1 MPDVFISYS
10 RRDLE
15 FVQRL
20 DASLAERGKDVWVDW
35 QDILPTAEWLE
46 EVFEGVES
54 SDNFLFVISPDSLAS
69 EVCARELGHA
79 LEQHKRLVPVVRRDA
94 GGQSVPEPLAAR
106 NWTFFRDEDDYG
118 ASFET
123 LVSALDTDLD
133 WVGAH
138 TRLLRRALEWEKE
151 GREGSYLLRGR
162 DLQEAE
168 HWVASQS
175 AQRDPRP
182 TPLQLEYVLAARRA
196 ATRRQRILVG
206 AALVA
211 VAVSLGLALLALSQ
225 RNEARREAR
234 VALSRQLAAQANAER
249 DVRPERSLALATRAA
264 MTAETDE
271 AREALS
277 RSLQSSL
284 PSSVVTV
291 GTARV
296 WDAAF
301 SNDGKRLVTASEQGG
316 VRIWDVRNPRSP
328 HLVGSLRAKPTLM
341 SARFSPDG
349 RVVVTAGAAGAQIW
363 RVARG
368 TARPVA
374 SFGAAANMATFS
386 PDGELLASAAADG
399 LHLWDVRSRRPLG
412 GLSRRAGRR
421 TFVAVAFSPDG
432 RRLAAA
438 TGSTATV
445 WSVPAGRRLATLH
458 HPLADEVWDVAFR
471 PGSGQVVTTDN
482 HGAVR
487 VWQLPSGR
495 LENQL
500 SGHVDAVQSAA
511 FSTDGRFLVT
521 AGDDATA
528 RVWDA
533 ETHTTVAQL
542 LGHSGS
548 VLSASFRPD
557 GRVIATGGEDGT
569 LRLWPSPKQPALE
582 LTMSN
587 RKKLRD
593 IAFSPDGRRLV
604 TASEDG
610 TGRVWDGSS
619 LLYIL
624 RHRRSGE
631 AGDWV
636 ESASFSRDGSR
647 ILTAGSDGVAKVWSA
662 KTGSLLTTVRRED
675 GQPLFAADLS
685 SDNALVAAG
694 GKGGALLVWKLGTG
708 APPVV
713 RNSPAER
720 IYGVAFAPTGGLVAS
735 AAWDGALRLWKVW
748 GQKAPVATLRGDRNP
763 LLSVAFSP
771 DGARVAA
778 AGLSGSA
785 WVWDVQSHHLV
796 ATLPGRQVIWGIGF
810 SRDGR
815 FLVTAGDDG
824 VARVFASKSG
834 RPVAE
839 LPSGLDHLEAAAFDP
854 VRWSVAVAGERGEAP
869 VEQGEA
875 AVLDC
880 VECRSLEE
888 LVCRAAERLTPQ
900 ALAALPRDARDAID
914 SRHRQCDP
922 GR

>member
-46 EVFEGVES
+46 EVYEGVES

-94 GGQSVPEPLAAR
+94 RDEPVPEPLAAR
-106 NWTFFRDEDDYG
+106 NWTFFRDGDDYR

-123 LVSALDTDLD
+123 LVSALETDLD
-133 WVGAH
+133 WVSAH
-138 TRLLRRALEWEKE
+138 TRLLGRALEWEKE

-175 AQRDPRP
+175 AQRDPQP

-225 RNEARREAR
+225 RNQARREAR

-264 MTAETDE
+264 TTAETDE
-271 AREALS
+271 ARDALS

-301 SNDGKRLVTASEQGG
+301 SSDGKRLVTASEQGG
-316 VRIWDVRNPRSP
+316 VRIWDVHNPRSP
-328 HLVGSLRAKPTLM
+328 HLVASLRAKPTLM

-363 RVARG
+363 RAVRG
-368 TARPVA
+368 TAKPVA

-386 PDGELLASAAADG
+386 PDGGLVASAAADG
-399 LHLWDVRSRRPLG
+399 LHLWDVRSRRPVG
-412 GLSRRAGRR
+412 GLSRRAGHR

-438 TGSTATV
+438 SGSTATV
-445 WSVPAGRRLATLH
+445 WSVPAGRRLATLP
-458 HPLADEVWDVAFR
+458 HPLADKVRDVAFR
-471 PGSGQVVTTDN
+471 PGSKQVVTTDD
-482 HGAVR
+482 HGAAR

-500 SGHVDAVQSAA
+500 SGHVDVVRSAA
-511 FSTDGRFLVT
+511 FSSDGRFLVT

-533 ETHTTVAQL
+533 ETHRTVAQL
-542 LGHSGS
+542 LGHNGS

-569 LRLWPSPKQPALE
+569 LRLWPSPKQALE
-582 LTMSN
+582 LTMPN
-587 RKKLRD
+587 RKTLRD

-624 RHRRSGE
+624 RHSRNGE

-636 ESASFSRDGSR
+636 ESATFSHDGSR
-647 ILTAGSDGVAKVWSA
+647 ILTAGSDGTAKVWSA
-662 KTGSLLTTVRRED
+662 KTGKLLTTVRRED

-685 SDNALVAAG
+685 SNNALVAAG
-694 GKGGALLVWKLGTG
+694 GKGGVLRVWKLGAG
-708 APPVV
+708 ARPVV
-713 RNSPAER
+713 RKSPADS

-735 AAWDGALRLWKVW
+735 AAWDGALRLWKVS

-763 LLSVAFSP
+763 LFSVAFSG

-778 AGLSGSA
+778 GGLSGSA
-785 WVWDVQSHHLV
+785 WVWDVRSHHLV
-796 ATLPGRQVIWGIGF
+796 ATLPGRQVIWGVGF

-815 FLVTAGDDG
+815 LLVTAGDDG
-824 VARVFASKSG
+824 VARVFATESG
-834 RPVAE
+834 RLVAE

-854 VRWSVAVAGERGEAP
+854 VRWSVAVAGEG
-869 VEQGEA
+869 GKA
-875 AVLDC
+875 AMLDC
-880 VECRSLEE
+880 TECRPLPD
-888 LVCRAAERLTPQ
+888 LLCLAADRLTPQ
-900 ALAALPRDARDAID
+900 ALSVLPRDARDAID
-914 SRHRQCDP
+914 SHQGQCHA